1 MLARAQ
7 MEEEIERKRREVEE
21 QVNKERAQL
30 EARVEALQLECDE
43 ARAQA
48 DSMVAASDKLS
59 SELVKVHE
67 QYDEANQKR
76 AFAKAET
83 EAAKK
88 MIGEDGEEEEAAGS
102 DAGGEKDEPDDEE
115 PP

>member
-21 QVNKERAQL
+21 QVNKERAAL

-59 SELVKVHE
+59 QELVKVHE
-67 QYDEANQKR
+67 QYDEASQKR

-88 MIGEDGEEEEAAGS
+88 LVGEDGEEEAGAE
-102 DAGGEKDEPDDEE
+102 DGGEDKDEPDDEE
-115 PP
+115 P

>member
-1 MLARAQ
+1 MSERAK

-21 QVNKERAQL
+21 QVNKERAAL

-88 MIGEDGEEEEAAGS
+88 MIGEDGEEEAGAEGS
-102 DAGGEKDEPDDEE
+102 DAGGEDK
-115 PP
+115 